1 MLHAGL
7 LIFLSDLVIV
17 LKELLDIA
25 ANVPASNIFDTLVTA
40 TSLFSVR
47 PTLFTLIEDGRRFA
61 IDRLRLVS
69 PKDHS
74 RNELAQ
80 SASGQLSSRRNDGAA
95 LLRLG
100 LALWDWKSIIF
111 SRATLRCSNVV
122 KDPRKL
128 CLMIFKKLCLACTCA
143 VFLLDYRKEIQ
154 LLKFYDLLLIFSVT
168 DLKFSSI

>member
-1 MLHAGL
+1 MHLDGMLHAGL

-25 ANVPASNIFDTLVTA
+25 ANVPASNIFDTLVTP

-47 PTLFTLIEDGRRFA
+47 PTLFNLIEDGRRFA
-61 IDRLRLVS
+61 IDRLWLVS

-80 SASGQLSSRRNDGAA
+80 SASGQWSSRRNGGAA

-100 LALWDWKSIIF
+100 LGL
-111 SRATLRCSNVV
+111 
-122 KDPRKL
+122 
-128 CLMIFKKLCLACTCA
+128 
-143 VFLLDYRKEIQ
+143 
-154 LLKFYDLLLIFSVT
+154 
-168 DLKFSSI
+168 